1 MSRLHRSLLDT
12 GVPVLIAAAGAAL
25 LIVQWGWGR
34 MLWLDEEMIAIN
46 LRDRSIRDLG
56 GPLSLGQA
64 APYGWLALQRGV
76 MVVLGDGERAL
87 RLVPMFFGIAT
98 LATAVWVGRRW
109 MTTVGA
115 AMLVFLCAIGQWLP
129 FHALELKHYSADAC
143 FGLLLP
149 ALALWVLEGLDGS
162 ELRQRLLVWWVVAA
176 AGQWIANG
184 ALFVAP
190 SCAVVLVLGV
200 AWRRGL
206 RAALVAASFGAIWL
220 ASFSLNYVV
229 TLAPARANDFLR
241 AFWVGAF
248 PPPGA
253 GFAGTARWLVD
264 QLVPLAI
271 KPGGSGHPLLFW
283 TLASVG
289 VLFAPGYTI
298 AFRLAFALVPL
309 SGFLWAGLRL
319 APMSERLAL
328 WFVPAL
334 YVGLAMATELCA
346 ALTMR
351 ARAGVVR
358 AGVGAAAGA
367 LLLVTFT
374 DIYSRGTTYLGLR
387 PYTANHDLDDRGAVG
402 WLARHREPGD
412 VWITTRNA
420 LPAIWWYAGAHD
432 STPIMEASLQ
442 SDLSKCGADE
452 IGRWATAGGP
462 KRVLVYLGF
471 GHDVPRE
478 FDDAL
483 LLRLGM
489 VGRVTAYRSFASGHA
504 IVVDLQTPSASRLT
518 LSGLSGAPAAGAS
531 PPITGC
537 VVVEPAHRW

>member
-1 MSRLHRSLLDT
+1 
-12 GVPVLIAAAGAAL
+12 
-25 LIVQWGWGR
+25 
-34 MLWLDEEMIAIN
+34 MIAIN
-46 LRDRSIRDLG
+46 LRERSIRDLA

-64 APYGWLALQRGV
+64 APYGWLAVQRGV
-76 MVVLGDGERAL
+76 MVVFGDGERAL
-87 RLVPMFFGIAT
+87 RLVPMSFGIAT
-98 LATAVWVGRRW
+98 LATALWVGRRW

-115 AMLVFLCAIGQWLP
+115 ATFVFLCAIGQWLP

-149 ALALWVLEGLDGS
+149 ALAVWVLEGLDDDA
-162 ELRQRLLVWWVVAA
+162 ELRQRLVVWWVVAA
-176 AGQWIANG
+176 ASQWIANG

-200 AWRRGL
+200 AWRRGA
-206 RAALVAASFGAIWL
+206 RAALAAASFGAIWL
-220 ASFSLNYVV
+220 ASFALNYVV
-229 TLAPARANDFLR
+229 TLAPARASDFLR
-241 AFWVGAF
+241 AFWAGAF
-248 PPPGA
+248 PPPGV
-253 GFAGTARWLVD
+253 GLAGTARWLMD

-283 TLASVG
+283 TLAVVG
-289 VLFAPGYTI
+289 VLFAPGYPI
-298 AFRLAFALVPL
+298 AFRLVFALVPL

-334 YVGLAMATELCA
+334 YVGLAMATESSV
-346 ALTMR
+346 ALTMCARSR
-351 ARAGVVR
+351 AVR

-367 LLLVTFT
+367 LLLFVYG
-374 DIYSRGTTYLGLR
+374 DMYERGTIYLGLR
-387 PYTANHDLDDRGAVG
+387 PYTANHGLDDRGAVR
-402 WLARHREPGD
+402 WLVRHHEPGD

-420 LPAIWWYAGAHD
+420 LPAVWWYADAID
-432 STPIMEASLQ
+432 STPIVEASLQ

-452 IGRWATAGGP
+452 IGRWATVSGRR
-462 KRVLVYLGF
+462 RVLVYLGF

-489 VGRVTAYRSFASGHA
+489 IGRVTAYRAFASGHA
-504 IVVDLQTPSASRLT
+504 IVVDLQKPSASPLT
-518 LSGLSGAPAAGAS
+518 LSSLSGTPAAQAS
-531 PPITGC
+531 PPTTGC
-537 VVVEPAHRW
+537 VVVEPARRW